1 MDRHEQPGLPTESW
15 FVRPSSSEVAFSR
28 DTSPEDTSVQHP
40 QEDTGASLEQQQEPP
55 TVPSP
60 QSLPHAIDE
69 AGSRTSCT
77 AAIRTMIVERIRD
90 MVLGTG

>member
-1 MDRHEQPGLPTESW
+1 MDRHEQPGLPTVSW
-15 FVRPSSSEVAFSR
+15 FVRPSASEVAP
-28 DTSPEDTSVQHP
+28 PEEPSAQHP
-40 QEDTGASLEQQQEPP
+40 QADTGASLAQQQEPA